1 MTTRTNYI
9 FVDFENTQDIDL
21 DLIADKPV
29 KIVLVLGGKQER
41 LPVALVKKLLKYAA
55 QIEVI
60 ETEQTGNHAL
70 DFVLACEIGVKS
82 VADPG
87 GFFHILSRDKGFDA
101 VIRHLK
107 ERKIF
112 GARHEEF
119 AKIPVLVEVKA
130 LTSEERLENL
140 RARFTNPKTTRPARL
155 KTLQS
160 SINAIFKKQLS
171 AEDIQA
177 TVDAL
182 AKAKV
187 LSVSP
192 DGKVSYQVPTVEL

>member
-1 MTTRTNYI
+1 MSTRTNYI
-9 FVDFENTQDIDL
+9 FVDFENTQELAL
-21 DLIADKPV
+21 DLIEGKPV
-29 KIVLVLGGKQER
+29 KVFLVLGGKQER
-41 LPVALVKKLLKYAA
+41 LPVALVKQLLKYAA

-70 DFVLACEIGVKS
+70 DFVLACQIGAQS
-82 VADPG
+82 VTDPG

-119 AKIPVLVEVKA
+119 AKIPVLMEVKA
-130 LTSEERLENL
+130 LTLSERVEQMRV
-140 RARFTNPKTTRPARL
+140 RFANPKTTRPARL

-160 SINAIFKKQLS
+160 SINAIFQKQLS
-171 AEDIQA
+171 EAEIQA
-177 TVDAL
+177 TVEGL
-182 AKAKV
+182 TKAKV
-187 LSVSP
+187 LSVAA
-192 DGKVSYQVPTVEL
+192 DGKVTYLL